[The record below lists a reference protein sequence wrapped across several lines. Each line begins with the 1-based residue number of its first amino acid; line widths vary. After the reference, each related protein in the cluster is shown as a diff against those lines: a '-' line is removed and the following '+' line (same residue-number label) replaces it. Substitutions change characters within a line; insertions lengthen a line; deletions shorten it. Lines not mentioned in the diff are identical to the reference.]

1 MRVHIVESYE
11 ELSTKAAS
19 IVSSQVILKPNSVL
33 GLATGSTPE
42 GMYRNL
48 VQLYKR
54 DLIDFSEVISF
65 NLDEYIGLDANHQQS
80 YTSYMFNNLFNHV
93 NFKEE
98 HINIPIEAEDKLQEF
113 CLKYDKKIERAGGI
127 DLQVLGIGTNGHI
140 GFNEPDNKLKTGTHI
155 VDLAEETIEAN
166 SRFFNSKE
174 EVPKQAVSMGMSS
187 IMGSKKILLL
197 ASGENK
203 AEAIKNTINGKIT
216 TEVPSSLLQLHP
228 DVTIVVDKAAAKLIK

>member
-1 MRVHIVESYE
+1 MRVHIVGSYE

-42 GMYRNL
+42 GMYKKL
-48 VQLYKR
+48 VELYKR
-54 DLIDFSEVISF
+54 DVIDFSEVISF
-65 NLDEYIGLDANHQQS
+65 NLDEYIGLDSNHQQS

-98 HINIPIEAEDKLQEF
+98 HINLPIEAEDKLEEF
-113 CLKYDKKIERAGGI
+113 CLKYDQKIERTGGI

-166 SRFFNSKE
+166 SRFFDSKK

-203 AEAIKNTINGKIT
+203 AEAIKNTISGKIT

-228 DVTIVVDKAAAKLIK
+228 DVTIVVDKAAANLIK

>member
-1 MRVHIVESYE
+1 MRVHIVESYD